1 VIIGRQGRSHRSR
14 PARGGSDRQATVPVL
29 LVGVI
34 GVLGVIVGHW
44 GFTTP
49 AASASAPGTVMVRT
63 TCQTPTR
70 LVVFDRGHAVDQIE
84 AREPGLYLLR
94 LSHPSST
101 NAEVGVSF
109 EQRRAVRELPQSD
122 DGALMVPASWCASSA
137 QGHGLLPLL
146 GH

>member
-1 VIIGRQGRSHRSR
+1 M
-14 PARGGSDRQATVPVL
+14 PVL

-49 AASASAPGTVMVRT
+49 AASASAPVTVLVRT

-70 LVVFDRGHAVDQIE
+70 LFVFDRGQTIDQIE
-84 AREPGLYLLR
+84 AREPGLYWLR
-94 LSHPSST
+94 LPHPTST
-101 NAEVGVSF
+101 NAEVGVSLA
-109 EQRRAVRELPQSD
+109 QRRAVRELPQSD
-122 DGALMVPASWCASSA
+122 DGALVLPASWCAGIA